1 MFVLFLIYL
10 NIHRSFRISFIFR
23 LRMIVT
29 GLPGWLIL
37 LASVTWPQLSTG
49 IYLSIYLLTTDKN
62 KHHVSLTAAQS
73 TSTSTS
79 ASTRRGGG
87 GAWCGAPGATSRPAG
102 RCPGSP
108 ASSPSPPRPMAG
120 RWGSSGHT
128 LLMQYPHSHNPPG
141 PLTLVLSE
149 CIPVSD
155 LRGGAD
161 GRVQPEHDETL
172 RARRAAHSNNT
183 VMRSGSPPSSQSR
196 ILSRGCVSQVSKVR
210 QNWLGCLLENCNGSR
225 NTENTNSRG

>member
-10 NIHRSFRISFIFR
+10 NIHRSFTISFIFR

-62 KHHVSLTAAQS
+62 KHRVSLTAAQS

-87 GAWCGAPGATSRPAG
+87 GAWLGAPGATSRPAG

-108 ASSPSPPRPMAG
+108 ASSPSPPTPMAG
-120 RWGSSGHT
+120 R
-128 LLMQYPHSHNPPG
+128 
-141 PLTLVLSE
+141 
-149 CIPVSD
+149 
-155 LRGGAD
+155 
-161 GRVQPEHDETL
+161 
-172 RARRAAHSNNT
+172 
-183 VMRSGSPPSSQSR
+183 
-196 ILSRGCVSQVSKVR
+196 
-210 QNWLGCLLENCNGSR
+210 
-225 NTENTNSRG
+225 

>member
-1 MFVLFLIYL
+1 MKLMFLSTFFVFFFSLKINLVYEMFVLFLIYL

-23 LRMIVT
+23 LRMIDT

-79 ASTRRGGG
+79 ASIRRGDG
-87 GAWCGAPGATSRPAG
+87 GAWCEAPGATSRPAG

-120 RWGSSGHT
+120 R
-128 LLMQYPHSHNPPG
+128 
-141 PLTLVLSE
+141 
-149 CIPVSD
+149 
-155 LRGGAD
+155 
-161 GRVQPEHDETL
+161 
-172 RARRAAHSNNT
+172 
-183 VMRSGSPPSSQSR
+183 
-196 ILSRGCVSQVSKVR
+196 
-210 QNWLGCLLENCNGSR
+210 
-225 NTENTNSRG
+225 